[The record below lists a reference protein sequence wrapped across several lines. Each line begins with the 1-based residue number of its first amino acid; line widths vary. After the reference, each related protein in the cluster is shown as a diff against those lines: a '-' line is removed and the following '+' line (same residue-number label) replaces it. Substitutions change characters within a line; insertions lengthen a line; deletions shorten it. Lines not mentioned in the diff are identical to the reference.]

1 MVNRNLEVKRLKI
14 KRRGKYVRLSG
25 GDTKIRIGEV
35 SFSKQVINVGLRVP
49 GLVPAKH
56 SLNRERMREINPR
69 KDLISELKK
78 SLQFPVSEDQAVRAR
93 VLIEEDQNLDMKKLI
108 FNGRSVKVYLFFD
121 IGLKN
126 IYLIRF
132 DFRLNLVQKSCQ
144 FTSLEQAQD
153 VLSKGIV
160 PWIVSSP
167 SD

>member
-1 MVNRNLEVKRLKI
+1 
-14 KRRGKYVRLSG
+14 
-25 GDTKIRIGEV
+25 
-35 SFSKQVINVGLRVP
+35 
-49 GLVPAKH
+49 
-56 SLNRERMREINPR
+56 MREINPR